1 MQSKSIKT
9 IIVDDE
15 KPSRE
20 ALVNYIT
27 EYCPDIEIVSECK
40 SAKAAYKSISE
51 LRPQLVFLDIE
62 MPNGSGFDLLKMF
75 ENIDFKVIF
84 ITAFSD
90 YAIQAF
96 RFSATDYLLKP
107 VKVVELIDAVAKV
120 KQGLSVQD
128 TNQHIQFLLQKLA
141 LPDETTKT
149 LVIHHQKGFDVIRT
163 SDIILCKAD
172 GYCTNFF
179 LSENIKICS
188 SKSLKY
194 YQEIL
199 PDNQFMRVHNSYI
212 INMSHVKGYAFN
224 GEILLSENQSC
235 FLSSGHKQ
243 SFLRNF
249 KGNSKTKI

>member
-1 MQSKSIKT
+1 MLHKSIKT

-40 SAKAAYKSISE
+40 SVKTAYKSISE
-51 LRPQLVFLDIE
+51 LKPHLVFLDIE

-75 ENIDFKVIF
+75 ETIDFKVIF

-120 KQGLSVQD
+120 QQELTILD
-128 TNQHIQFLLQKLA
+128 TNQHIHLLLQKLA
-141 LPDETTKT
+141 LPDEITKT
-149 LVIHHQKGFDVIRT
+149 LVIHHSKGFDVIRT

-179 LSENIKICS
+179 MNGHTKICS

-194 YQEIL
+194 YEEIL
-199 PDNQFMRVHNSYI
+199 PGDQFLRVHNSYI
-212 INMSHVKGYAFN
+212 INMNHVKGYTFN

-235 FLSSGHKQ
+235 FLSSAHKQ

-249 KGNSKTKI
+249 KGTCKTKL